1 MSQHCDHAAVVATCD
16 NPDFTNW
23 PCRRCGQYLDWT
35 LGESPVPVTLREAV
49 EDLTGLAASREFPEG
64 YARHLIEKRDREEL
78 EMAAKAADLKHAG
91 WTDHYCPRFY
101 DYDEKTGQCGLV
113 VEQDGHT
120 HISLW
125 NPKEDDGDALR
136 LAVILCL
143 DILHCPNTVQVGMP
157 RSGTY
162 LHEQIVGD
170 DRQTATRLAIF
181 HAAVKIGR
189 AML

>member
-23 PCRRCGQYLDWT
+23 PCRRCGQHFDWT

-78 EMAAKAADLKHAG
+78 ELAAKAAGIEHQGYHVSPYGDG
-91 WTDHYCPRFY
+91 DS
-101 DYDEKTGQCGLV
+101 GLHH
-113 VEQDGHT
+113 D
-120 HISLW
+120 SLRRLW